1 MASNGRGDGNII
13 ENFAG
18 ESATGT
24 EFRRLLHNM
33 LNHKS
38 LPKDG
43 KSFLITS
50 STTGE
55 GKTTISSNL
64 AITAAQYKLKKTLL
78 IDADLRRPTVHRLF
92 GFDRSPG
99 LSDILENGLKVEDAF
114 RPTNLENLWVMASGS
129 PFPNPTGLFDT
140 PRIPEVIAATK
151 FYFDLIIIDC
161 APIIPVSDPLILGR
175 DVDGLLMVV
184 KAGETPKEVCKRAC
198 DLVLEAGAN
207 LLGVAL
213 NNVKEALPYYFN
225 YRYYG
230 YHYAS
235 KK

>member
-1 MASNGRGDGNII
+1 MVLSGRGNGRII
-13 ENFAG
+13 ANFAG

-38 LPKDG
+38 LPEDG

-64 AITAAQYKLKKTLL
+64 AITAAQYKLKKTLI
-78 IDADLRRPTVHRLF
+78 IDADLRRPTLHKLF
-92 GFDRSPG
+92 GFDRAPG
-99 LSDILENGLKVEDAF
+99 LSDILENRLKIEDAF
-114 RPTNLENLWVMASGS
+114 RPTELENLWVLTSGS
-129 PFPNPTGLFDT
+129 PSPNPTHLFDT
-140 PRIPEVIAATK
+140 PIIPEIIAATK

-161 APIIPVSDPLILGR
+161 APVIPVSDPLILGS

-198 DLVLEAGAN
+198 SLVVEAEAN

-230 YHYAS
+230 YQYAS